1 MGFDW
6 REKSNQTFI
15 GIVLVMI
22 GLPLEV
28 RVYTDI
34 ENTPVWAAIAGPFIF
49 GVGGGMLLN
58 QWFRAWQLRRMA
70 PGEYDDYPEEPE
82 QPQEQRWVWP
92 EDDPNWVAWSQ
103 QQVDNPKK
111 PTDDDEEG
119 AQ

>member
-6 REKSNQTFI
+6 RARPNRTFV
-15 GIVLVMI
+15 GVVLVMV
-22 GLPLEV
+22 GLPLWV
-28 RVYTDI
+28 RVIADI
-34 ENTPVWAAIAGPFIF
+34 QSVPIWLAFAAPFIF
-49 GVGGGMLLN
+49 GVGVGMLLR
-58 QWFRAWQLRRMA
+58 QAYEARLLRREVREA
-70 PGEYDDYPEEPE
+70 EP
-82 QPQEQRWVWP
+82 PQLWWTSP